1 MMKKK
6 RKRRRRRR
14 VRSYISVM
22 LAYAI
27 IATMVVLITYFA
39 LCIYDSFARTKESD
53 VTFVWNDVMEWNEE
67 IEETIFHG
75 EGKGKCV
82 ILDAG
87 HGGED
92 GGTASGKVNEKDI
105 NLAVTMYV
113 KEYLEQAEVDV
124 ILTRSKD
131 DYLSLEERTE
141 LANKTTADLF
151 VSVHCNY
158 YEDSSSIYGVECYYY
173 PGLEDGRKCAE
184 TLLDAMRDNQDI
196 HVRNAKEE
204 DYYVLKHTQM
214 TAVLVEIG
222 YLSNQKECK
231 NLTDPTYQKTLAKEL
246 AEGILQSL
254 DNSLEF

>member
-14 VRSYISVM
+14 RRSYISVM

-27 IATMVVLITYFA
+27 IATLVVLITYVV
-39 LCIYDSFARTKESD
+39 LCIYDSFARTKETD
-53 VTFVWNDVMEWNEE
+53 TTFVWSDIVSWDHEVESAV
-67 IEETIFHG
+67 FHG
-75 EGKGKCV
+75 EGKGMCV

-92 GGTASGKVNEKDI
+92 GGTASGTVNEKDI
-105 NLAVTMYV
+105 NLSVTMYL
-113 KEYLEQAEVDV
+113 KEYLEQADVDV

-131 DYLSLEERTE
+131 EYLSLDERTE
-141 LANKTTADLF
+141 IANGTKADLF

-184 TLLDAMRDNQDI
+184 TLLDAVRDNQDI

-222 YLSNQKECK
+222 YLSNPKECK
-231 NLTDPTYQKTLAKEL
+231 NLTDSTYQKALAREL